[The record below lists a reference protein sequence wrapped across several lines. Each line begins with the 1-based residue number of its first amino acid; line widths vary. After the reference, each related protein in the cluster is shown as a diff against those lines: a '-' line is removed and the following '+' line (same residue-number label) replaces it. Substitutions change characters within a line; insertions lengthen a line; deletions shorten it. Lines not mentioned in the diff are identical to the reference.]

1 MLDATVRKWDSP
13 TTPEYVTN
21 FTWTAEVRSSPRLGN
36 PWGSENL
43 PERIPTNPS
52 RAVPG
57 FDAAIHRL
65 QGGCLLSGDRGS
77 DLRDDV
83 SETPYNKLACAG
95 TSDGES
101 VFKGRDPG
109 RSWEIAVTS
118 SDLVSAPSVWIA
130 TITLQ
135 DGPLDLNRGRKAK
148 PAVRPPIACDYR

>member
-77 DLRDDV
+77 DLRDDHIISWPV
-83 SETPYNKLACAG
+83 LERRTENPCLRG
-95 TSDGES
+95 
-101 VFKGRDPG
+101 VIPG
-109 RSWEIAVTS
+109 GLGKS
-118 SDLVSAPSVWIA
+118 P
-130 TITLQ
+130 
-135 DGPLDLNRGRKAK
+135 
-148 PAVRPPIACDYR
+148 